1 MAKVAL
7 TEGLFWVGAIDWN
20 IRSFHG
26 YHTPYGTTYNAYLI
40 IDEKIALVDTVKGP
54 FFSEMLQRIEE
65 IVEPKEIDY
74 VISNHVETDHSG
86 SLPKIMEI
94 AKKAKLIASE
104 RGKPGL
110 LKHYKI
116 DWPFVTVKQINNE
129 LSLGK
134 RKLKFIETPMLHWP
148 DSMATHVETDGIL
161 LPNDAFGQH
170 IATSERFD
178 DEVGLEVIM
187 PEAAKYYAN
196 IVMPFGAIVQGVLEK
211 LKDLKINMIGPSH
224 GIVWRTHIK
233 EIFNAYWK
241 WARGEAENK
250 VLVIYDTM
258 WGSTEMIAKALVE
271 GLSNEGVKV
280 ILFNLSSSDKTEI
293 IKETL
298 DAKALLI
305 GSPTLNGGMFPT
317 VASFLTYLKGLKP
330 KGKIGACFGSYGW
343 GGGAVKAINEELRQA
358 GVEVLEAALDF
369 KFVPEKEDLAKAV
382 EFGKMIAKKVKQ

>member
-1 MAKVAL
+1 MTKVAL

-65 IVEPKEIDY
+65 IAEPKEIDY

-94 AKKAKLIASE
+94 AKKAKLITSE

-148 DSMATHVETDGIL
+148 DSMATYVETDGIL

-196 IVMPFGAIVQGVLEK
+196 IVMPFGAIVQSTLEK

-224 GIVWRTHIK
+224 GIIWRSHLQ
-233 EIFNAYWK
+233 EIVSAYGK
-241 WARGEAENK
+241 WARGEAGNK

-271 GLSNEGVKV
+271 GLSSEGVKV

-305 GSPTLNGGMFPT
+305 GSPTLNVGMFPT

-343 GGGAVKAINEELRQA
+343 GGGAVKAMNEELRQA

-382 EFGKMIAKKVKQ
+382 EFGKMIARKVRQ

>member
-1 MAKVAL
+1 MTKVAL

-40 IDEKIALVDTVKGP
+40 IDEKVALVDTVKGL
-54 FFSEMLQRIEE
+54 FFGEMLQRIEE
-65 IVEPKEIDY
+65 IVEPKDIDY

-94 AKKAKLIASE
+94 AKKAKLITSE

-110 LKHYKI
+110 LKHYKT

-148 DSMATHVETDGIL
+148 DSMATYVETDSIL

-170 IATSERFD
+170 IATSKRFD

-196 IVMPFGAIVQGVLEK
+196 IVMPFGAIVQSTLEK
-211 LKDLKINMIGPSH
+211 LKDLKINIIGPSH
-224 GIVWRTHIK
+224 GVIWRSHPQEIVSTY
-233 EIFNAYWK
+233 AK

-271 GLSNEGVKV
+271 GLSSEGVKV
-280 ILFNLSSSDKTEI
+280 ILFNLSSTDKTEI

-305 GSPTLNGGMFPT
+305 GSPTLNVGMFPT

-330 KGKIGACFGSYGW
+330 KGKVGACFGSYGW
-343 GGGAVKAINEELRQA
+343 GGGAVKAMNEELRQA
-358 GVEVLEAALDF
+358 GVEVLEADLDF

-382 EFGKMIAKKVKQ
+382 EFGKMIARKVRQ

>member
-1 MAKVAL
+1 MTKVAL

-40 IDEKIALVDTVKGP
+40 TDEKIALVDTVKGP
-54 FFSEMLQRIEE
+54 FCGEMLQRIEE
-65 IVEPKEIDY
+65 IVEPKDIDY
-74 VISNHVETDHSG
+74 VISNHVEMDHSG

-94 AKKAKLIASE
+94 ARKAKLITSE

-110 LKHYKI
+110 LKHYKT

-129 LSLGK
+129 LDLGK

-148 DSMATHVETDGIL
+148 DSMATYIETDGIL

-178 DEVGLEVIM
+178 DEVGLEVIIA
-187 PEAAKYYAN
+187 EAAKYYAN
-196 IVMPFGAIVQGVLEK
+196 IVMPFGAIVQSTLEK

-224 GIVWRTHIK
+224 GIIWRSHLQ
-233 EIFNAYWK
+233 EIVNAYAK
-241 WARGEAENK
+241 WTRGEAENK

-258 WGSTEMIAKALVE
+258 WGSTEMIAKALVD
-271 GLSNEGVKV
+271 GLSSEDVKV
-280 ILFNLSSSDKTEI
+280 ILFNLRFTDKTEI

-305 GSPTLNGGMFPT
+305 GSPTLNVGMFPT
-317 VASFLTYLKGLKP
+317 VADFLTHLKGLKP

-343 GGGAVKAINEELRQA
+343 GGGAVKAMNEELRQA
-358 GVEVLEAALDF
+358 GVEVLEADLDF

-382 EFGKMIAKKVKQ
+382 EFGKMIARKVRQ

>member
-1 MAKVAL
+1 MTKVAL
-7 TEGLFWVGAIDWN
+7 TEGLFWVGAVDWN

-54 FFSEMLQRIEE
+54 FCGEMLQRIEE
-65 IVEPKEIDY
+65 IIEPKDIDY

-94 AKKAKLIASE
+94 AKKAKLITSE

-110 LKHYKI
+110 LKYYKT

-129 LSLGK
+129 ISLGK

-148 DSMATHVETDGIL
+148 DSMATYVETDGIL

-170 IATSERFD
+170 IATSKRFD

-196 IVMPFGAIVQGVLEK
+196 IVMPFGAIVLSTLEK
-211 LKDLKINMIGPSH
+211 LKALKINVIGPSH
-224 GIVWRTHIK
+224 GIIWRSHPQ
-233 EIFNAYWK
+233 EIVSAYAK

-271 GLSNEGVKV
+271 GLSSEGVKV
-280 ILFNLSSSDKTEI
+280 ILFNLSSTDKTEI

-305 GSPTLNGGMFPT
+305 GSPTLNVGMFPT
-317 VASFLTYLKGLKP
+317 VAGFLTYLKGLKP

-343 GGGAVKAINEELRQA
+343 GGGAVKAMNEELRQA
-358 GVEVLEAALDF
+358 GVEVLEADLDF
-369 KFVPEKEDLAKAV
+369 KYVPEKEDLAKAV
-382 EFGKMIAKKVKQ
+382 EFGKMIARKVKQ

>member
-1 MAKVAL
+1 MTKVAL

-40 IDEKIALVDTVKGP
+40 TDEKIALVDTVKGP
-54 FFSEMLQRIEE
+54 FCGEMLQRIEE
-65 IVEPKEIDY
+65 IVEPKDIDY
-74 VISNHVETDHSG
+74 VISNHVEMDHSG

-94 AKKAKLIASE
+94 ARKAKLITSE

-110 LKHYKI
+110 LKHYKT

-129 LSLGK
+129 LDLGK

-148 DSMATHVETDGIL
+148 DSMATYIETDGIL

-178 DEVGLEVIM
+178 DEVGLEVIIA
-187 PEAAKYYAN
+187 EAAKYYAN
-196 IVMPFGAIVQGVLEK
+196 IVMPFGAIVQSTLEK

-224 GIVWRTHIK
+224 GIIWRSHLQ
-233 EIFNAYWK
+233 EIVNAYAK
-241 WARGEAENK
+241 WTRGEAENK

-258 WGSTEMIAKALVE
+258 WGSTEMIAKALVD
-271 GLSNEGVKV
+271 GLSSEDVKV
-280 ILFNLSSSDKTEI
+280 ILFNLRFTDKTEI

-305 GSPTLNGGMFPT
+305 GSPTLNVGMFPT
-317 VASFLTYLKGLKP
+317 VADFLTHLKGLKP

-343 GGGAVKAINEELRQA
+343 GGGAVKAMNEELRQA
-358 GVEVLEAALDF
+358 GVEVLEADLDF

-382 EFGKMIAKKVKQ
+382 EFGKMIARKVIQ

>member
-1 MAKVAL
+1 
-7 TEGLFWVGAIDWN
+7 
-20 IRSFHG
+20 
-26 YHTPYGTTYNAYLI
+26 
-40 IDEKIALVDTVKGP
+40 
-54 FFSEMLQRIEE
+54 
-65 IVEPKEIDY
+65 
-74 VISNHVETDHSG
+74 
-86 SLPKIMEI
+86 MEI
-94 AKKAKLIASE
+94 AQKAKLITSE

-148 DSMATHVETDGIL
+148 DSMATYIETDGIL

-170 IATSERFD
+170 LATSKRFD
-178 DEVGLEVIM
+178 DEVGLEAIM

-196 IVMPFGAIVQGVLEK
+196 IVMPFGAIVQSTLEK
-211 LKDLKINMIGPSH
+211 LKALKINMIGPSH
-224 GIVWRTHIK
+224 GVIWRSYVGEIV
-233 EIFNAYWK
+233 NAYAR
-241 WARGEAENK
+241 WARGEAEDK

-258 WGSTEMIAKALVE
+258 WGSTEMIAQALVE
-271 GLSNEGVKV
+271 GISSQGVKV
-280 ILFNLSSSDKTEI
+280 MLFNLRFSDITDI

-305 GSPTLNGGMFPT
+305 GSPTLNVGMLPT

-343 GGGAVKAINEELRQA
+343 GGGAVKAMSEELRQA
-358 GVEVLEAALDF
+358 GVEVLEANLDF

-382 EFGKMIAKKVKQ
+382 EFGKMIAGKIKQ